1 MTFVALIHFES
12 YLMKATY
19 LLTEFIDIE
28 ILKLRILF
36 RCVLCSQRNLK
47 VIIKVATPDWFQDA
61 TLKV

>member
-19 LLTEFIDIE
+19 LLTEFIDTE

-47 VIIKVATPDWFQDA
+47 VIIKVVTPDWFQDA